1 VFELLFTHPLWAY
14 RTGAFAFA
22 SAWPRWTLVL
32 SIVVGAALIFFTL
45 QRRRELGWRRLVP
58 VGVLQTLL
66 LACVLCLLWRP
77 VLNVERV
84 RDRENILAI
93 ALDASASMV
102 YGEGGKTR
110 LQEAASAL
118 QAGALQRMEETFEVR
133 LFGFS
138 QSAAPIDVL
147 DAMPPTGV
155 QTRIGDALTQVLQSA
170 GSAPLAGVVLI
181 SDGAENAGT
190 LSEER
195 LAQIASY
202 GVPVHTVGVG
212 PEHIAHDLELE
223 RVDVAANA
231 PAGAKISAEVT
242 MRHDAEDAVTRL
254 RVYDRDRLIATRE
267 LKLPSASG
275 LTNLTIDLPPADAG
289 AHQLRF
295 ALDVLEAERNTINNT
310 RTSIVNVPAGKRDIL
325 YVEGEPRWEYKFL
338 RRAVDRDRALRIA
351 SLVRTTPNK
360 HYRQGV
366 NSPAELID
374 GFPSDAA
381 TLFAYDAVII
391 GSYEAASLHAEQHRL
406 LKDFVDQRGGAV
418 LLLAGR
424 YGLSA
429 GGWQN
434 AALAQ
439 TLPVQLPTNKAGAFV
454 QRMAH
459 AQPTI
464 YGVESAIARL
474 DDDPRRNAQRWKNL
488 PALADWQTLGRLKP
502 GAIVLLE
509 AVSERSRGPLLAW
522 QHYGRGAT
530 FVLGTASTL
539 RWQMQLPPEDQSH
552 ETFWRQLLHAMVAVA
567 PPRVA
572 ITSERAAYD
581 DERSVTLEAQVR
593 NERFEPI
600 SDADVEL
607 RIAPEREPAFAQT
620 MQRSGQGDGR
630 YTATFDAASA
640 GLYRIDMTARVEGK
654 EVGAAVAH
662 VLRSDGVAEHFAV
675 HQHRD
680 VLERIATMT
689 GGRYWTL
696 NDLDDLAA
704 AIPYSKAGVVER
716 QTLDLWNL
724 PIVFLVL
731 LVLKLSEWFLRL
743 KWGRL

>member
-32 SIVVGAALIFFTL
+32 SILVFAALIVVTL
-45 QRRRELGWRRLVP
+45 QRRREFGWRRLVP
-58 VGVLQTLL
+58 VGALQILL

-93 ALDASASMV
+93 AVDASASML
-102 YGEGGKTR
+102 YGEDGRTR
-110 LQEAASAL
+110 LQEAATAL
-118 QAGALQRMEETFEVR
+118 RAGALQRLEETFEVR

-138 QSAAPIDVL
+138 QSAAPVDVV
-147 DAMPPTGV
+147 DAMQAVGL

-181 SDGAENAGT
+181 SDGAENGGT

-212 PEHIAHDLELE
+212 PESIAHDLELE
-223 RVDVAANA
+223 RVEVAASA
-231 PAGAKISAEVT
+231 PIGARISAEVNV
-242 MRHDAEDAVTRL
+242 RHDADAVTRL

-267 LKLPSASG
+267 LQLQAANG
-275 LTNLTIDLPPADAG
+275 LTNVTIDLPPADAG

-295 ALDVLEAERNTINNT
+295 ALDALEAERNTINNT
-310 RTSIVNVPAGKRDIL
+310 RTHIVNVPAGKRDIL

-381 TLFAYDAVII
+381 ALFAYDAVII
-391 GSYEAASLHAEQHRL
+391 GSYEAASLRTEQHRL

-418 LLLAGR
+418 LMLAGR

-454 QRMAH
+454 QRTAH

-502 GAIVLLE
+502 GAVVLLE
-509 AVSERSRGPLLAW
+509 AASERSRGPLLAW

-552 ETFWRQLLHAMVAVA
+552 ETFWRQVLHAIAAVA

-572 ITSERAAYD
+572 ITSERAVYD
-581 DERSVTLEAQVR
+581 DERSVRLEAELR

-600 SDADVEL
+600 TDADVEL
-607 RIAPEREPAFAQT
+607 RIAPELEPPFAQT
-620 MQRSGQGDGR
+620 MQHSGQGDGR

-662 VLRSDGVAEHFAV
+662 VLRNDGVAEHFAV

-696 NDLDDLAA
+696 DDLDDLAA

-731 LVLKLSEWFLRL
+731 LALKLAEWLLRL